1 MLWWVAAVLLCFATG
16 IVALAAAGA
25 EPPGRI
31 QTFSHSSPAEQ
42 EYDHR
47 VSWLLA
53 VGAVS
58 IGMAVLMGLIC
69 VFANLELIH

>member
-16 IVALAAAGA
+16 IVTLAAAGA
-25 EPPGRI
+25 EPPQRI

-53 VGAVS
+53 VGLVS
-58 IGMAVLMGLIC
+58 IAMAVLMGSIC
-69 VFANLELIH
+69 VLASLELVH